1 MKKKIFKHIYVSLLR
16 ILPIKKEKIVFC
28 NFSGR
33 GYGDNPKYIAE
44 EIHKRNLNIDMVWLC
59 ADKET
64 IFPPYIRFVKM
75 WSLRHY
81 YELATAGAIVS
92 NVRIDLGVEKRKKQ
106 TYLQTWHGPFGSKR
120 IEGEALD
127 ILKKEYIVS
136 AIHDGAITDA
146 IISNS
151 QLLDELYKR
160 AFWLN
165 SHSEILRIGLPRN
178 DFLVNNADNIE
189 LITTIRAKFNI
200 PANAYMVLYA
210 PTFRDD
216 YTTDGYKLNFEEI
229 REAFENRFC
238 RPCWMLIRLHPNARK
253 QVEQM
258 KFTSKIINVTSYPDI
273 QELSIASDA
282 VISDYSS
289 TVFDFSIIKK
299 PAFIC
304 ALDLQHYV
312 ETRGLVDE
320 FYHYPFPFSESSEEL
335 IKQIYDF
342 DEIEYQKKIE
352 AYFGKKPMYD
362 TGNASQ
368 KAVDW
373 LVNKMK
379 EKLLK

>member
-1 MKKKIFKHIYVSLLR
+1 
-16 ILPIKKEKIVFC
+16 
-28 NFSGR
+28 
-33 GYGDNPKYIAE
+33 
-44 EIHKRNLNIDMVWLC
+44 
-59 ADKET
+59 
-64 IFPPYIRFVKM
+64 
-75 WSLRHY
+75 
-81 YELATAGAIVS
+81 
-92 NVRIDLGVEKRKKQ
+92 
-106 TYLQTWHGPFGSKR
+106 
-120 IEGEALD
+120 
-127 ILKKEYIVS
+127 
-136 AIHDGAITDA
+136 
-146 IISNS
+146 
-151 QLLDELYKR
+151 
-160 AFWLN
+160 
-165 SHSEILRIGLPRN
+165 
-178 DFLVNNADNIE
+178 
-189 LITTIRAKFNI
+189 
-200 PANAYMVLYA
+200 MVLYA

-229 REAFENRFC
+229 REAFQNRFC

-253 QVEQM
+253 QVEKM
-258 KFTSKIINVTSYPDI
+258 KFTSRIINVTSYPDI

-320 FYHYPFPFSESSEEL
+320 FYHYPFSFSESSKEL
-335 IKQIYDF
+335 IKQISDF